1 MTTMEALKE
10 RLSRIGETSL
20 GIVLAVV
27 PVALWVAWT
36 PIVWAVVIAIGFVAA
51 ALLIALGYRRTA
63 EDAGSPGAAAP
74 ALPDTFVAT
83 VHEVFPLTY
92 HHSREGPR
100 RFRDAMEKLRRV
112 PD

>member
-1 MTTMEALKE
+1 MEALKE

-27 PVALWVAWT
+27 PVGLWVAWT
-36 PIVWAVVIAIGFVAA
+36 PFVWAVVIAVGFVAG
-51 ALLIALGYRRTA
+51 ALLIALDHRRPG
-63 EDAGSPGAAAP
+63 EDARASPDDTAP

-100 RFRDAMEKLRRV
+100 RFRSAMEKLRRAL
-112 PD
+112 D

>member
-1 MTTMEALKE
+1 MEALKE

-63 EDAGSPGAAAP
+63 EDANSSGEAAP
-74 ALPDTFVAT
+74 ALPDAFVAT

-100 RFRDAMEKLRRV
+100 RFRDAMEKLRRA

>member
-1 MTTMEALKE
+1 MAHME
-10 RLSRIGETSL
+10 RLSRIGETGL
-20 GIVLAVV
+20 GIVLATM

-36 PIVWAVVIAIGFVAA
+36 PFVWAVVMAVGFGAA

-63 EDAGSPGAAAP
+63 KDANASPGEGAP
-74 ALPDTFVAT
+74 ALPDTFIAT
-83 VHEVFPLTY
+83 IHEVFPLTY

-100 RFRDAMEKLRRV
+100 RFRDAMEKLRRA